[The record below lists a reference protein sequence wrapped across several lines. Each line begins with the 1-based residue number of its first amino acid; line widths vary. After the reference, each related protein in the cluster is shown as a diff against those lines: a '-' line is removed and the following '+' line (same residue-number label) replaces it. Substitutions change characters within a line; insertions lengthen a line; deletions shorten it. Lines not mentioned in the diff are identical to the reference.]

1 MYDFIFFHIPKCGG
15 SSIRVFC
22 KEMWRKKGCSDS
34 EIYVADEDQGIPN
47 LVTNETLQQA
57 SPILSTTKVI
67 LSHINLNLADH

>member
-1 MYDFIFFHIPKCGG
+1 
-15 SSIRVFC
+15 
-22 KEMWRKKGCSDS
+22 MWRKKGCSDS